1 MQEKIDGVDSS
12 KLQLA
17 QRSACE
23 VAEAHGLIFEQAI
36 VLQNLSNVIIH
47 LAPTSVVA
55 KVSTTTG
62 TVRVG
67 DAWFAR
73 EVAIARYLTAV
84 GAPIIPVSAAIEPG
98 PHQHLG
104 LVLSFWGFV
113 QILDEPFDP
122 YQAGHALQVCH
133 TALQHFQGAL
143 PILALISEAQQLLDQ
158 LIAQSEFAAA
168 DVEMLLRVS
177 QRVAGQLQQ
186 LPMQPLHGDP
196 HSGNVLN
203 TARGV
208 LWTDW
213 EDVMLGPIKWDLA
226 SLVAAPYVFG
236 TDRDKAEVA
245 LAGYGRSFSGEALN
259 WCIEARTFVALV
271 WSIILHR
278 QHPNPERQARI
289 ERRLDWFRN
298 RER

>member
-1 MQEKIDGVDSS
+1 MVETTQARLG
-12 KLQLA
+12 LA
-17 QRSACE
+17 LRAASEIA
-23 VAEAHGLIFEQAI
+23 ALHGLAFERVI

-55 KVSTTTG
+55 RVSTTTG

-67 DAWFAR
+67 DAWFTR
-73 EVAIARYLTAV
+73 EVVVARHLTEA
-84 GAPIIPVSAAIEPG
+84 GAPIIPVSAEIEPG

-104 LVLSFWGFV
+104 LVLSFWKFV

-122 YQAGHALQVCH
+122 FQAGRALRACH
-133 TALQHFQGAL
+133 TALQNFQGTL

-158 LIAQSEFAAA
+158 LIAQSEFDAT
-168 DVEMLLRVS
+168 DVEMLLYVS
-177 QRVAGQLQQ
+177 QRVARQMQQ

-203 TARGV
+203 TSHGV

-213 EDVMLGPIKWDLA
+213 EDVMIGPIEWDLA

-245 LAGYGRSFSGEALN
+245 LDGYGRSFSPEALEV
-259 WCIEARTFVALV
+259 CIEARTFVALV
-271 WSIILHR
+271 WSIVLHR
-278 QHPNPERQARI
+278 QHPSQERQSRI
-289 ERRLDWFRN
+289 EGRLHWFRK
-298 RER
+298 REGIAK

>member
-1 MQEKIDGVDSS
+1 MQEKIDGVNSS
-12 KLQLA
+12 RLQLA

-55 KVSTTTG
+55 RVSTTTV

-73 EVAIARYLTAV
+73 EVAVARHLTAA
-84 GAPIIPVSAAIEPG
+84 GAPIISLSAAIDPG

-104 LVLSFWGFV
+104 LVLSFWEFV
-113 QILDEPFDP
+113 QILEEPFDP
-122 YQAGHALQVCH
+122 YQAGYALRLCH
-133 TALQHFQGAL
+133 TALQSFNEEL
-143 PILALISEAQQLLDQ
+143 PILVLISEAQQLLNQ
-158 LIAQSEFAAA
+158 LVVQSEFNSA

-177 QRVAGQLQQ
+177 QRVAHQMQQ

-203 TARGV
+203 TSCGV

-213 EDVMLGPIKWDLA
+213 EDVMIGPI
-226 SLVAAPYVFG
+226 
-236 TDRDKAEVA
+236 E
-245 LAGYGRSFSGEALN
+245 
-259 WCIEARTFVALV
+259 
-271 WSIILHR
+271 
-278 QHPNPERQARI
+278 
-289 ERRLDWFRN
+289 
-298 RER
+298 